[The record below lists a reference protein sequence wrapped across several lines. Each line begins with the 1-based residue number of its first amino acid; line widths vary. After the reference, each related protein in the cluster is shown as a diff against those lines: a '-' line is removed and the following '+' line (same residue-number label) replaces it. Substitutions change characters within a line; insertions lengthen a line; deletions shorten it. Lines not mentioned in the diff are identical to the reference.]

1 MRSRAARAISP
12 ASGVQ
17 SDATCNT
24 LRDESV
30 SIREAARK
38 IGLNVST
45 LSRQVRNG
53 SIRSHDGKVRLSEVL
68 QDRAADVDWR
78 KARGRRGAAQPTL
91 RVDGVEMTLYE
102 ARAIRETYAA
112 KLLELEFQVKSGK
125 LVDAEAVRN
134 SVFKLS
140 REFRDALQNWPAQV
154 APLIAAEF
162 NVNGAALAASLDE
175 HIRRFLLEQSTA
187 LRDAER
193 KGMRAAERQRRRR
206 EPPTSRCRVRCQC
219 RNHFSWPSM
228 RPGARAI
235 AARSPPS
242 APFRAYASNV

>member
-1 MRSRAARAISP
+1 
-12 ASGVQ
+12 
-17 SDATCNT
+17 
-24 LRDESV
+24 
-30 SIREAARK
+30 
-38 IGLNVST
+38 
-45 LSRQVRNG
+45 
-53 SIRSHDGKVRLSEVL
+53 
-68 QDRAADVDWR
+68 
-78 KARGRRGAAQPTL
+78 
-91 RVDGVEMTLYE
+91 MTLYE

-193 KGMRAAERQRRRR
+193 SVPRG
-206 EPPTSRCRVRCQC
+206 
-219 RNHFSWPSM
+219 
-228 RPGARAI
+228 
-235 AARSPPS
+235 
-242 APFRAYASNV
+242 

>member
-1 MRSRAARAISP
+1 MQDRPNPAASRVLSGMRRKCGRAAGATSP
-12 ASGVQ
+12 ASELQ

-24 LRDESV
+24 LRDELI

-45 LSRQVRNG
+45 LSRQVRDG

-68 QDRAADVDWR
+68 QDRAANIDLR

-193 KGMRAAERQRRRR
+193 SVPRG
-206 EPPTSRCRVRCQC
+206 
-219 RNHFSWPSM
+219 
-228 RPGARAI
+228 
-235 AARSPPS
+235 
-242 APFRAYASNV
+242 